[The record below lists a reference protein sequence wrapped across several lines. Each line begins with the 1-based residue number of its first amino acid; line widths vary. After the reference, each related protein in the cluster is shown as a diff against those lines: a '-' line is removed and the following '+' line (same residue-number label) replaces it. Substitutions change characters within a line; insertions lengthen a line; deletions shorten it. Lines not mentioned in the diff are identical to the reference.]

1 MHTRMSEAEKTHI
14 WNQRRDGVSFR
25 IIGRQLGRS
34 NASVRDYVLATG
46 GVRPAARCR
55 APGQLCLA
63 EREEISRQLAV
74 GLSLRA
80 IAKALDRSPSTV
92 CREVNRNG
100 GRKHYRAT
108 RAEEAAW
115 TRSRRPNPCKL
126 ATNARLRAAVEAKL
140 ELDWSPEQ
148 VSRWLVRSFPD
159 EAEMRV
165 SHETIYLSLF
175 IQARGALRKQLAEH
189 LRSDRVMRRSKAHSS
204 RGRGRGQIVD
214 AVTISERPAEVED
227 RAVPGHWEGDLLLG
241 GARSQIATLVE
252 RHTRFVMLVS
262 LPEGRSTEHV
272 VDRLAEHVKTL
283 PAQLRRSLTWDR
295 GLELAEHA
303 RFTIDTG
310 VQVYFCDPKSPWQR
324 GSNENTNGL
333 LRQYFPKGKRIDHT
347 QEELDAVAAQ
357 LNDRPRKTLG
367 WMSPFEK
374 LEEVLR

>member
-1 MHTRMSEAEKTHI
+1 MSEAEKTHI
-14 WNQRRDGVSFR
+14 WNQRREGVSFR
-25 IIGRQLGRS
+25 VIGRQLGRS

-46 GVRPAARCR
+46 GVRPARRCR

-80 IAKALDRSPSTV
+80 IAKALGRSPSTV

-108 RAEEAAW
+108 QAEEAAW
-115 TRSRRPNPCKL
+115 VRSRRPKACKL
-126 ATNARLRAAVEAKL
+126 ASNARLRAAVETKL

-148 VSRWLVRSFPD
+148 VARWLVRSFPD

-175 IQARGALRKQLAEH
+175 VQARGALRKQLAEH
-189 LRSDRVMRRSKAHSS
+189 LRSDRVMRRSKAHTS
-204 RGRGRGQIVD
+204 RGHGRGQIVD

-252 RHTRFVMLVS
+252 RHTRFVMLVA
-262 LPEGRSTEHV
+262 LPEGRSTGHV

-333 LRQYFPKGKRIDHT
+333 LRQYFPKGKRIDHS
-347 QEELDAVAAQ
+347 QAELDAVAAQ
-357 LNDRPRKTLG
+357 LNDRPRKTLE
-367 WMSPFEK
+367 WLSPSEK